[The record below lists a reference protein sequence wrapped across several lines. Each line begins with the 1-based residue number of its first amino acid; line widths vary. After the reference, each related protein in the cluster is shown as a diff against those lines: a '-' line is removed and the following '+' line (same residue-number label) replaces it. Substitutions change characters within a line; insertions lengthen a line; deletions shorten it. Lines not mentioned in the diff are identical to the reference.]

1 MSFISV
7 NQVSKTY
14 GIGDAAVDAIT
25 NMSLTIDTG
34 EFVSVMGES
43 GAGKSTLLSVLG
55 GMNTPSSGSYQ
66 VDDIDIYALHSEQRA
81 DFRRE
86 YLGFIFQSF
95 HLISYLSVLENVML
109 PLVNIPKKQQDKK
122 EMAMQALFWVGLEDK
137 ADRLVNRIS
146 GGEME
151 RAAVARAIVNKP
163 PILLA
168 DEPTG
173 NLDSRNSNEVMQLL
187 QALNADGATVIMVTH
202 SAECAGYADRRI
214 EVRDGR
220 IVAQ

>member
-81 DFRRE
+81 DFRANTW
-86 YLGFIFQSF
+86 GSF
-95 HLISYLSVLENVML
+95 FRV
-109 PLVNIPKKQQDKK
+109 
-122 EMAMQALFWVGLEDK
+122 F
-137 ADRLVNRIS
+137 
-146 GGEME
+146 
-151 RAAVARAIVNKP
+151 
-163 PILLA
+163 
-168 DEPTG
+168 T
-173 NLDSRNSNEVMQLL
+173 
-187 QALNADGATVIMVTH
+187 
-202 SAECAGYADRRI
+202 
-214 EVRDGR
+214 
-220 IVAQ
+220 